1 MYEMYSYESLL
12 EDVLANA
19 PAGIDTRQG
28 SIFYDAIS
36 GVLLK
41 IAKLYADLDYI
52 AELVYVDSTTGEYL
66 DRKAS
71 EYGIERLA
79 AMSCRYY
86 VTFEGATPA
95 VGERFFT
102 DGLYFVLKQ
111 NEDGE
116 YFLEAEIAGT
126 VANGIYSGTAA
137 IPVNNISGLASAKFG
152 TLMELGSDE
161 ETDEDLRARIQEK
174 LSGPAENGNKQHYR
188 TWCEEVEGVGRAR
201 IIPLWKGPNSVKG
214 IIIDPSGTPAT
225 SAVIERVQAKIDPDE
240 DGDGEGDGLGEGLAN
255 LGSHFTAAAP
265 SKISITVRF
274 NAELA
279 DGATETQVIDEA
291 TTAITEYLKR
301 LTLDTPEKTPIVV
314 RISEVGAIINGL
326 ASVLDYNNLT
336 FNGVSANIEPS
347 IEEVAVLGGVT
358 LNVL

>member
-1 MYEMYSYESLL
+1 MYEMYTYESLL
-12 EDVLANA
+12 AEVLANA

-28 SIFYDAIS
+28 SIFYDAVS

-71 EYGIERLA
+71 EYSISRLA
-79 AMSCRYY
+79 ATSCRYY
-86 VTFEGATPA
+86 VTFEGTTPN

-111 NEDGE
+111 TEDGE
-116 YFLEAEIAGT
+116 YFLEAELAGT
-126 VANGIYSGTAA
+126 GSNGIYSGTAA
-137 IPVNNISGLASAKFG
+137 IPVNNISGLASATFG

-201 IIPLWKGPNSVKG
+201 IIPLWRGPNTVKG

-225 SAVIERVQAKIDPDE
+225 EAVIARVQEKIDPDE

-255 LGSHFTAAAP
+255 LGAHFTAVAP
-265 SKISITVRF
+265 ARLEIAVNF

-279 DGATETQVIDEA
+279 SGATSQQVTDDA
-291 TTAITEYLKR
+291 TAAITEYLKG
-301 LTLDTPEKTPIVV
+301 LTLNTPDGSPIVV

-326 ASVLDYNNLT
+326 PSIVDYNNLT
-336 FNGVSANIEPS
+336 FNGMSANIEPNN
-347 IEEVAVLGGVT
+347 EEVAVLGGVT